1 MAMRREYEPL
11 DNLSGSL
18 LLAHPSLRDPNFRR
32 SVVLISA
39 HSEEDGAIGVV
50 INKPL
55 NKTLGE
61 VDERFAEGPLA
72 QVPLYAGGPVCPD
85 QMLLAAWNWAE
96 EEGTF
101 RFFFGLDADNAREL
115 IETNPDAQIRGFL
128 GYSGWG
134 EGQLEGELEQD
145 AWVTTVLDGD
155 TLGESNHEGI
165 WRAILGRVQPDLL
178 FLADAH
184 EDPSQN

>member
-1 MAMRREYEPL
+1 MRKDYADDL

-18 LLAHPSLRDPNFRR
+18 LLAHPSLSDPNFRR

-39 HSEEDGAIGVV
+39 HSSDDGAIGVV

-55 NKTLGE
+55 HKTLGE
-61 VDERFAEGPLA
+61 MDDRFAEGPLA
-72 QVPLYAGGPVCPD
+72 KVPLYMGGPVCPD

-96 EEGTF
+96 DEGTF
-101 RFFFGLDADNAREL
+101 RFFFGLDVDNARAL
-115 IETNPDAQIRGFL
+115 IESQPGANIRGFL

-134 EGQLEGELEQD
+134 EGQLEGELAQE
-145 AWVTTVLDGD
+145 AWVTTPLDGE
-155 TLGESNHEGI
+155 TLGDVDNEEV
-165 WRAILGRVQPDLL
+165 WRAILGKVQPDLL
-178 FLADAH
+178 FLADAP

>member
-1 MAMRREYEPL
+1 MRKEDFQED

-18 LLAHPSLRDPNFRR
+18 LLAHPSLRDPNFHR

-39 HSEEDGAIGVV
+39 HSSEDGAIGVV

-55 NKTLGE
+55 HKTLGE
-61 VDERFAEGPLA
+61 MDDRFADGPLSE
-72 QVPLYAGGPVCPD
+72 VPLYMGGPVCPD

-96 EEGTF
+96 DEGTF
-101 RFFFGLDADNAREL
+101 RFFFGLDVDNAREL
-115 IETNPDAQIRGFL
+115 IEAEPEANIRGFL

-134 EGQLEGELEQD
+134 EGQLEGELEQE
-145 AWVTTVLDGD
+145 AWVTTALDGAS
-155 TLGESNHEGI
+155 LGEVDHEEV
-165 WRAILGRVQPDLL
+165 WRAILSKVQPDLL
-178 FLADAH
+178 FLADAP